1 MGPNQTQKL
10 LHSKGSQKQ
19 AKRQLKEWEK
29 IFTNDVI
36 NKGLCSKIYE
46 QLMWLKNKQT
56 NQQTNNPVTHG
67 IGRRPKQ
74 TFLQRHIDC
83 QEAHE
88 KMLNNVNYQKMQ
100 TITIKNITSHQSAWP
115 ASKILQTIN
124 AGEVW

>member
-56 NQQTNNPVTHG
+56 N
-67 IGRRPKQ
+67 
-74 TFLQRHIDC
+74 
-83 QEAHE
+83 
-88 KMLNNVNYQKMQ
+88 
-100 TITIKNITSHQSAWP
+100 
-115 ASKILQTIN
+115 
-124 AGEVW
+124 